1 MINKCLPNIEELTP
15 IADNIRI
22 ILTERGSKDVLGT
35 VIENIRK
42 SADMLAQHKI
52 DAWLGYGVYLPAV
65 ERVIALHS
73 GESETD
79 FYMRTQ
85 YPVNVV
91 EAYTV
96 PNDDI
101 ATLAA
106 ADQFSQM
113 HKAIV
118 PINTAV
124 WCLNEDEQHYI
135 NLLEYENRLKATFQ
149 FSCFM

>member
-1 MINKCLPNIEELTP
+1 
-15 IADNIRI
+15 
-22 ILTERGSKDVLGT
+22 
-35 VIENIRK
+35 
-42 SADMLAQHKI
+42 
-52 DAWLGYGVYLPAV
+52 
-65 ERVIALHS
+65 
-73 GESETD
+73 
-79 FYMRTQ
+79 MRTQ

-135 NLLEYENRLKATFQ
+135 NLLEYENRLKATF
-149 FSCFM
+149 